1 MKKLLA
7 IILSITMLLS
17 MGTVVFADGVDGPMQ
32 KAKLTVGINAEFP
45 PFEYYEGEE
54 LKGFDIDLMNYIGER
69 IGFDIEFVNMS
80 FDKLIPAVVNGEVN
94 CAISAITVTEER
106 ENVVDFTTPYISTG
120 VLGEYESY
128 AVVFPEGSKVVK
140 SITVPEGKQKVYL
153 EVDQAIRELVD
164 NATVEKLLELYEVEK
179 HFVVDDE
186 DYDSEYIELT
196 KDDAAFVMDLLK
208 LGYEKIGYI
217 HLGRVNSEQYSEFIK
232 IEKPED
238 VKAFYNKFSA
248 LPFVDKADNYDGITI
263 QFRNTNNG
271 VMASYYTTYG
281 AFNETFEGLYVS
293 EGELYKIIDELGY
306 EWKVFAPAY
315 VDTSVAETVPAPS
328 DWAKDSIDIANAVGI
343 TDKSQ
348 PYYYHNNIT
357 REKFCE
363 LIYNFIIS
371 TNKTITAPVT
381 DSFTDTKNEKIL
393 MLNGL
398 GIVNG
403 KTATEFA
410 PDDYLTREEAAT
422 IIVRMVNKVVPM
434 AATEMWFEYDDIDEI
449 SEWASDS
456 IQTISNL
463 GFMNG
468 VGNNRFVPK
477 DTYTTEQAIVTL
489 VRVLE
494 SAGASGLLDEN
505 TSIGIIGG
513 ADGPTSIIVGENT
526 TVTGGADKPTEIVV
540 TDTIKVDDFYV
551 DEAIKLI
558 KESGKLAS
566 DKDFISLYT
575 TNDEMTEKI
584 LALSTVDFNK
594 PKEKYYLSADRE
606 QIIANLEALAKT
618 EGVDFSEMGDVWVEH
633 ILKRFN
639 FSTLAS
645 LINASYGA
653 ENLAALTILT
663 NSRGYIMPKD
673 FKNNFALFVQYEGDY
688 SAIVSFS
695 EFGDGVISANMS
707 FVKNGDKDNVF
718 TRLYE
723 ITSAVGE
730 EGIVAA
736 KVK

>member
-1 MKKLLA
+1 MKKFLS

-17 MGTVVFADGVDGPMQ
+17 MGTVAFADGVDGPMQ

-94 CAISAITVTEER
+94 CAISAITITKER
-106 ENVVDFTTPYISTG
+106 ESVIDYSNPYLIANVTYKD
-120 VLGEYESY
+120 GEDWAKSKEKY
-128 AVVFPEGSKVVK
+128 AIVFPSMDKTSIK
-140 SITVPEGKQKVYL
+140 SSITPEEFVYSQINIAIEEL
-153 EVDQAIRELVD
+153 RDNHTIEKLVEKYNLNKPFDDEADANYSYVIPTTTVDDVDAEPIDEVDWTE
-164 NATVEKLLELYEVEK
+164 AT
-179 HFVVDDE
+179 
-186 DYDSEYIELT
+186 
-196 KDDAAFVMDLLK
+196 
-208 LGYEKIGYI
+208 
-217 HLGRVNSEQYSEFIK
+217 
-232 IEKPED
+232 
-238 VKAFYNKFSA
+238 
-248 LPFVDKADNYDGITI
+248 
-263 QFRNTNNG
+263 
-271 VMASYYTTYG
+271 
-281 AFNETFEGLYVS
+281 
-293 EGELYKIIDELGY
+293 
-306 EWKVFAPAY
+306 
-315 VDTSVAETVPAPS
+315 TVPAPS
-328 DWAKDSIDIANAVGI
+328 EWASKDIDYALAVGI
-343 TDKSQ
+343 TDYGKD
-348 PYYYHNNIT
+348 YLYKENIT
-357 REKFCE
+357 REEFCE
-363 LIYNFIIS
+363 LIYNLIVLS
-371 TNKTITAPVT
+371 SDEITAPIT
-381 DSFTDTKNEKIL
+381 DSFTDTKNDKIL

-398 GIVNG
+398 GIING
-403 KTATEFA
+403 KSATEFA
-410 PDDYLTREEAAT
+410 PNDYLTREEAAT
-422 IIVRMVNKVVPM
+422 IIVRMVNKVFPM
-434 AATEMWFEYDDIDEI
+434 AATEMWFEYDDINEV

-468 VGNNRFVPK
+468 VGNNRFAPK

-526 TVTGGADKPTEIVV
+526 TVIGGADKPTEIVV

-558 KESGKLAS
+558 TESGKLAG

-575 TNDEMTEKI
+575 TNDEMTEKV
-584 LALSTVDFNK
+584 LALGTVEFNK
-594 PKEKYYLSADRE
+594 PKDIYYLSADRE

-633 ILKRFN
+633 ILKKFN

-645 LINASYGA
+645 LINSSYGA

-695 EFGDGVISANMS
+695 KFGDGVISANMS

-718 TRLYE
+718 MRMYE
-723 ITSAVGE
+723 ITSTVGE
-730 EGIVAA
+730 DGVKMA
-736 KVK
+736 KVEK